1 MNSDQDE
8 KLKTFMQ
15 KNIHRAAPAP
25 REELN
30 QIKTT
35 LGLTELKNLS
45 FRTQQSR
52 PWFVMGGAGA
62 LVASFAASWFL
73 LTGPNPS
80 ATSLE
85 PSGEEW
91 AAQVLSDDRDD
102 DVLPTNDIGEEY
114 LGLLA
119 GR

>member
-8 KLKTFMQ
+8 KLKNFMQ
-15 KNIHRAAPAP
+15 KNIHRAPAAP

-30 QIKTT
+30 QLKAT
-35 LGLTELKNLS
+35 LGLTELKVVS
-45 FRTQQSR
+45 SRTKRSR
-52 PWFVMGGAGA
+52 PWFAVGGAGA

-73 LTGPNPS
+73 LTGPNPH

-85 PSGEEW
+85 PGEEW
-91 AAQVLSDDRDD
+91 TAQILSGDQDD
-102 DVLPTNDIGEEY
+102 DVLPTNDVGEEY